1 MVIETI
7 SRALKIR
14 SIYKY
19 KYFYAWPEPH
29 SGDLTPFGAI
39 LTATS
44 QFHKPILLFHCKL
57 TLSFMHTPTRTPD
70 PIHMRSS
77 LAQTIPFMYRPPM
90 QFSSMPCATIMLT
103 QNPPKINKTTLD
115 QKDKKREHT
124 QTRRKSF
131 DVPDPRQPCRS
142 IPTTNNPG
150 VQLSSSLTIHDK
162 GRKNIKSSCHETNA
176 ATKSTSIPS
185 MPRLPRSS
193 CTLIHFPP

>member
-1 MVIETI
+1 
-7 SRALKIR
+7 
-14 SIYKY
+14 
-19 KYFYAWPEPH
+19 
-29 SGDLTPFGAI
+29 
-39 LTATS
+39 
-44 QFHKPILLFHCKL
+44 
-57 TLSFMHTPTRTPD
+57 
-70 PIHMRSS
+70 MRSS

-150 VQLSSSLTIHDK
+150 VQHSSSLTTRSNVQVLD
-162 GRKNIKSSCHETNA
+162 RRSLFNPTTRTKNIYNHRA
-176 ATKSTSIPS
+176 VPRIQPVGSIPS
-185 MPRLPRSS
+185 MPRLSV
-193 CTLIHFPP
+193 PPAHSFISLHDQFN